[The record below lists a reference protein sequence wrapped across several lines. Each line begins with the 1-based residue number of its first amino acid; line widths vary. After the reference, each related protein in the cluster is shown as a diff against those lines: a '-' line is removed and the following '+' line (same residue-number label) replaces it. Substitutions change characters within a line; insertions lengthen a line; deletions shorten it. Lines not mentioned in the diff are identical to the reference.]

1 MFTVKYRPKK
11 LENFVGN
18 KAAMQP
24 FIHWLLE
31 WEPSNKKT
39 KCALISGLNGVGKS
53 LLVELILKKHDYNII
68 NLSIDE
74 EHDKEYINQHIKPL
88 LKTKKSFNGQENALI
103 VSDIDCV
110 SGYGFMS
117 TLTDCIKESQIPIIC
132 ICDNRYDQSIKPILN
147 YCFDIKLVKAS
158 YDEVYKLIYKVA
170 TSENIKISKSG
181 VNKLYE
187 QANGDIRFILNALQ
201 LYNKKTDTS
210 KNIQSSNIFD
220 TTGKLLSQET
230 ELNDKNRYYWM
241 SRDIH
246 GLMIQENYISCTL
259 NVCDDVTRL
268 ENVAYSADA
277 LSDADLLDSVF
288 NFELEPY
295 IASSTIRATTKCTKK
310 AQIKFPQFLGRTSTI
325 NKNKKEK
332 LNYETS
338 NFLGENPT
346 PKKETKE
353 KKVPKVKKEPKPKK
367 ETKPKPKVKN
377 I

>member
-11 LENFVGN
+11 FEDFVGN
-18 KAAMQP
+18 KAAIQP
-24 FIHWLLE
+24 FIRWLLE

-88 LKTKKSFNGQENALI
+88 LKTKKTFNGQENALV

-117 TLTDCIKESQIPIIC
+117 TLTDCINETQIPIIC

-158 YDEVYKLIYKVA
+158 YDEVYKLIYKVV
-170 TSENIKISKSG
+170 TTENIKIGKSG
-181 VNKLYE
+181 VDKLYE

-201 LYNKKTDTS
+201 MYNKKTDTS
-210 KNIQSSNIFD
+210 KNIQSSNIFE

-230 ELNDKNRYYWM
+230 DLNDKNRYYWM
-241 SRDIH
+241 SHDIH
-246 GLMIQENYISCTL
+246 GLMVQENYISSTL
-259 NVCDDVTRL
+259 TVRNEAVRL
-268 ENVAYSADA
+268 ENIAYSADA
-277 LSDADLLDSVF
+277 LSDADILDSVF

-295 IASSTIRATTKCTKK
+295 IALSTIRATTKCTKK

-325 NKNKKEK
+325 NKNKRDKID
-332 LNYETS
+332 YETC
-338 NFLGENPT
+338 NFLGE
-346 PKKETKE
+346 K
-353 KKVPKVKKEPKPKK
+353 PKPKK
-367 ETKPKPKVKN
+367 ETKPKEAKPKVKK
-377 I
+377 

>member
-1 MFTVKYRPKK
+1 M
-11 LENFVGN
+11 
-18 KAAMQP
+18 
-24 FIHWLLE
+24 
-31 WEPSNKKT
+31 
-39 KCALISGLNGVGKS
+39 
-53 LLVELILKKHDYNII
+53 
-68 NLSIDE
+68 
-74 EHDKEYINQHIKPL
+74 
-88 LKTKKSFNGQENALI
+88 
-103 VSDIDCV
+103 
-110 SGYGFMS
+110 
-117 TLTDCIKESQIPIIC
+117 
-132 ICDNRYDQSIKPILN
+132 
-147 YCFDIKLVKAS
+147 
-158 YDEVYKLIYKVA
+158 
-170 TSENIKISKSG
+170 
-181 VNKLYE
+181 
-187 QANGDIRFILNALQ
+187 
-201 LYNKKTDTS
+201 
-210 KNIQSSNIFD
+210 
-220 TTGKLLSQET
+220 SQET

-259 NVCDDVTRL
+259 NVCDDVTKL

-353 KKVPKVKKEPKPKK
+353 KKEPKVKKEPKPKK
-367 ETKPKPKVKN
+367 ETKPKEPKPKVKKLK
-377 I
+377 

>member
-11 LENFVGN
+11 FEDFVGN
-18 KAAMQP
+18 KAAIQP

-88 LKTKKSFNGQENALI
+88 LKTKKTFNGQENALV
-103 VSDIDCV
+103 VSDIDCI

-117 TLTDCIKESQIPIIC
+117 TLTDCIKETQIPIIC

-158 YDEVYKLIYKVA
+158 YDEVYKLIYKVV
-170 TSENIKISKSG
+170 TTENIKIGKSG
-181 VNKLYE
+181 VDKLYE

-201 LYNKKTDTS
+201 MYNKKTDTS
-210 KNIQSSNIFD
+210 KNIQSSNIFE

-230 ELNDKNRYYWM
+230 DLNDKNRYYWM
-241 SRDIH
+241 SHDIH
-246 GLMIQENYISCTL
+246 GLMVQENYISSTL
-259 NVCDDVTRL
+259 TVRNEAVRL
-268 ENVAYSADA
+268 ENIAYSADA
-277 LSDADLLDSVF
+277 LSDADILDSVF

-295 IASSTIRATTKCTKK
+295 IALSTIRATTKCTKK

-325 NKNKKEK
+325 NKNKRDKID
-332 LNYETS
+332 YETC
-338 NFLGENPT
+338 NFLGE
-346 PKKETKE
+346 K
-353 KKVPKVKKEPKPKK
+353 PKPKK
-367 ETKPKPKVKN
+367 ETKPKEAKPKVKK
-377 I
+377 